1 MSLGWGWGWQS
12 DCTLQAK
19 QGLSTPCR
27 HGTNYAGGNQITGNF
42 IHNVMGILHDGG
54 PIYTNGGQG
63 LGTGVAA
70 CQQTSVLAGNVVAD
84 GNGTNNM
91 LYQDEGSSCWN
102 TYNNVAEFGGNDWI
116 GMWTPT
122 INTIDI
128 HDNYSDNSSYYDN
141 GTGITFNQAT
151 IVTNGAW
158 PAAAQAIMQAAGP
171 TSEHGPAKAGI
182 VDDDSLA
189 IAYSGSW
196 SDSGFRGLG
205 DYDDGVHYTTTNGD
219 SATLTFQGTQVSF
232 STETNADEG
241 TFEVLVDGVNQG
253 TFNAASTA
261 RQTQQTLFTSKVLT
275 SGTHT
280 ITVVKESG
288 TYMLVDAF
296 NVT

>member
-1 MSLGWGWGWQS
+1 
-12 DCTLQAK
+12 
-19 QGLSTPCR
+19 
-27 HGTNYAGGNQITGNF
+27 
-42 IHNVMGILHDGG
+42 
-54 PIYTNGGQG
+54 
-63 LGTGVAA
+63 
-70 CQQTSVLAGNVVAD
+70 
-84 GNGTNNM
+84 
-91 LYQDEGSSCWN
+91 
-102 TYNNVAEFGGNDWI
+102 
-116 GMWTPT
+116 MWTPT

-141 GTGITFNQAT
+141 GTGTTFNQAT

-171 TSEHGPAKAGI
+171 TSEHGPAKAG
-182 VDDDSLA
+182 VADDDSLA

-219 SATLTFQGTQVSF
+219 SAMLTFQGTQASF

-253 TFNAASTA
+253 TFNAASTT
-261 RQTQQTLFTSKVLT
+261 RQTQQILFTSKVLT

-280 ITVVKESG
+280 ITVMKESG
-288 TYMLVDAF
+288 TYLLVDDF